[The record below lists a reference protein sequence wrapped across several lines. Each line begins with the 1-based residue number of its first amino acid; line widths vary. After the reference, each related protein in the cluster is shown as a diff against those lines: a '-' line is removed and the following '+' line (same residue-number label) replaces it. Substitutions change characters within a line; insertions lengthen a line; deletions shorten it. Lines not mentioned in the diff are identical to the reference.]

1 MKLEIN
7 LLNHEER
14 IKKRV
19 DSGTVRLFDPVRK
32 KYLVATPEEWVRQLF
47 IYFLL
52 HEKNIPLSR
61 IAVEKQL
68 FVNNLQ
74 RRFDI
79 VVYGD
84 NFLPHTIIEC
94 KSPKINI
101 SDDTFRQASAY
112 NLELRAPFLVV
123 TNGMATYHCAIDF
136 ENSSFRFLNSI

>member
-1 MKLEIN
+1 MNIEIN
-7 LLNHEER
+7 LLGYEGLLRKREE
-14 IKKRV
+14 
-19 DSGTVRLFDPVRK
+19 SGKLRLFDPVRK

-47 IYFLL
+47 ISFLVN
-52 HEKNIPLSR
+52 EKKIPLGR

-79 VVYGD
+79 VVYGED
-84 NFLPHTIIEC
+84 FLPHTIIEC
-94 KSPKINI
+94 KSPKIGI

-123 TNGMATYHCAIDF
+123 TNGMVTYHCAIDF
-136 ENSSFRFLNSI
+136 EEQSFHFLSSL